1 MDDKLL
7 KQSLDFKQIREER
20 AKEVARNNLFNT
32 CQKSLTTVMI
42 GAVAVFE
49 EEFGF
54 LWNLDKSQEPTD
66 LHEQFRKMW
75 KDVRCKILESGHDQ
89 IKNVEVE
96 FINYD
101 VTRKRYQINMP
112 VMSSKKNKGEE
123 NEGK

>member
-1 MDDKLL
+1 M
-7 KQSLDFKQIREER
+7 
-20 AKEVARNNLFNT
+20 
-32 CQKSLTTVMI
+32 
-42 GAVAVFE
+42 
-49 EEFGF
+49 
-54 LWNLDKSQEPTD
+54 
-66 LHEQFRKMW
+66 

-112 VMSSKKNKGEE
+112 VMSSNKNKGEE